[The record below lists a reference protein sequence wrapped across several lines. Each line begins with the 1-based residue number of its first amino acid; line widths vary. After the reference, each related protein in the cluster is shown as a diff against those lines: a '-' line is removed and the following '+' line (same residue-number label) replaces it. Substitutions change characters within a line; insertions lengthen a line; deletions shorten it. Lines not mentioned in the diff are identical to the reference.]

1 MNGYLRALQR
11 IVTPD
16 ISAAD
21 SAPENGQVVSLQKW
35 VRSMSGISQ
44 VHNAAKDQAGS
55 IGEIADRDFESSPN
69 QRRESPIES
78 MSEQLRMLD
87 PAVSFVLNVLFDSNR
102 AKVEV
107 RIARAL
113 FRPSASIVLI
123 PRERPTLACAVGVD
137 EFFATEKEMLKCE
150 DGWEEAMRIHDPC
163 VDPSAR
169 VRVRSHILMD
179 ARLSPA
185 IPRRIDV
192 IFALRNVSMA
202 QRIHSCTIVYDETP
216 KQSSPITLFG

>member
-16 ISAAD
+16 TSEPD
-21 SAPENGQVVSLQKW
+21 PAPNGQVVSLQKW
-35 VRSMSGISQ
+35 VRSMSCISQ
-44 VHNAAKDQAGS
+44 VHHAAKGQVGS
-55 IGEIADRDFESSPN
+55 IGNAACSESEPSSAK
-69 QRRESPIES
+69 RCESPVER
-78 MSEQLRMLD
+78 MSEQVRMLD

-137 EFFATEKEMLKCE
+137 EFFATEREMLKCE

-169 VRVRSHILMD
+169 VRVRAHILMD

-185 IPRRIDV
+185 KPRRVDV
-192 IFALRNVSMA
+192 IFALRNVATA

-216 KQSSPITLFG
+216 KLSSPITLFG